1 MNIFTITGEIVLKGR
16 DIAEKQ
22 LVNLQGTASNVSS
35 RMENSFKRLGG
46 VILTAFSTKALINF
60 SKKLA
65 ETSATVHEEVAQ
77 FKAVL
82 GDLEDEMTKR
92 IANVSKQTG
101 ILETRLRKTSTAVYA
116 MMHSS
121 GMETETALDNTE
133 RFLRFASDASA
144 FYDKSMEE
152 VQSDLQSFMR
162 GITRAGYSIG
172 LYTSELQRNEKAME
186 KFGVKYEKLN
196 QEQRYSVML
205 DIIEQTYELAGV
217 TGQATRESEQWL
229 NVTSNLKEAW
239 KQFSAVLGQP
249 IMKALLKPMK
259 DITNTLLN
267 WKTRLEGLYK
277 WWEEHSDVA
286 EEIRDKFIMIA
297 TAVGIAVTAFGAFTL
312 AKTVLQNL
320 FSILTGSA
328 FTAFLVGL
336 GLIAVVLIRLW
347 NTNDEFRAKMTKI
360 WEKIKKK
367 VEPLM
372 ESFGNLFDSIGNL
385 IKTAWDELLKPVLV
399 GLWNFLNRNGDNIIT
414 LLTKAVDTATALVD
428 MVTNLIKGDWTGAS
442 NTLLTALT
450 NIKDFIEGA
459 FKLALDALGVDFDK
473 VKEKADWLI
482 NESFFSPLIK
492 PIVDWTSKSWETFKN
507 ACLTG
512 DWSEILGEGMKWATI
527 GITFVEMG
535 VELKTLLTSIITA
548 ITGMSTLTEL
558 GLSSGMV
565 AFGVLSIGVQFVEA
579 WKQNDYDA
587 FIQNIITGLAV
598 GLGVGILTHNPQ
610 MGLLAMTIAVNFKV
624 GEFLENFE
632 DKIREKV
639 IEWSTPDEDDNAF
652 VKEAKKQGMFL
663 SILSYIF
670 SPNKKFTI
678 PAYAEGGIVDKPTLA
693 LIGEAG
699 AEMVI
704 PMKNLPKLANADAE
718 KYGIGS
724 NISIGTTDSKSIASE
739 VVSEL
744 KSILDFNSIGLSI
757 SGIVSGIMDEIK
769 KSDLYKSIMKALGFD
784 ITEKPQGRSSGGGGV
799 NKIDGW
805 TLDENGKWVEV
816 QESLW
821 TKLWNWIK
829 DGSTEVLTW
838 LDNAFFTASEGMSAT
853 FTKIHDKL
861 EQIVDYVQSYV
872 TPLFD
877 AITEL
882 QNQQAEKEIENL
894 EKELETIKATHE
906 EAQEADNEY
915 YAGRLQ
921 ELFHMLDIG
930 AMSYEDYAD
939 AVQKLDDDVQANK
952 NERDKEEEEK
962 QNELLTKKDELA
974 KKQFEAEKR
983 TSIAMVWVNSALA
996 VMKAFSELGP
1006 IGGAVAS
1013 ALILATAGVQTATIA
1028 QQEYTPMLAEGGVV
1042 DKATH
1047 AIIGEDG
1054 AEAVVPL
1061 ERNLG
1066 WVNGLAHALEPTI
1079 SAPRIDYT
1087 PHIQTISEQID
1098 EMKQILAN
1106 FLPMLANQDIVL
1118 DGATVARKMTPYLDG
1133 TLGQR
1138 QRYAN
1143 RGL

>member
-35 RMENSFKRLGG
+35 RMENSFKRLGS

-133 RFLRFASDASA
+133 RFLKFASDASA

-162 GITRAGYSIG
+162 GVTRAGYSIG

-249 IMKALLKPMK
+249 IMTALLKPMK

-297 TAVGIAVTAFGAFTL
+297 TAVGIAATAFGAFTL

-347 NTNDEFRAKMTKI
+347 NTNDEFRAKMTDI
-360 WEKIKKK
+360 WNKIKTE
-367 VEPLM
+367 VEPLIT
-372 ESFGNLFDSIGNL
+372 SFGNLFDSIGNL

-414 LLTKAVDTATALVD
+414 LLTKAVDTATELVN

-442 NTLLTALT
+442 NALLTALT

-459 FKLALDALGVDFDK
+459 FKLALDTLGFDFDK

-482 NESFFSPLIK
+482 NKSFFSPVIK

-512 DWSEILGEGMKWATI
+512 DWSAILGEGMKWATI

-535 VELKTLLTSIITA
+535 VGLKTLLTSIITA
-548 ITGMSTLTEL
+548 ITGLSTL
-558 GLSSGMV
+558 GIPSGV
-565 AFGVLSIGVQFVEA
+565 LAFACLSIGVQFVEA
-579 WKQNDYDA
+579 WKQSDYDA
-587 FIQNIITGLAV
+587 FISNILVALSA
-598 GLGVGILTHNPQ
+598 GLGTLALTGNGKLS
-610 MGLLAMTIAVNFKV
+610 MLVMTIAINFKV
-624 GEFLENFE
+624 GEFLENFDE
-632 DKIREKV
+632 KIREKV

-652 VKEAKKQGMFL
+652 VKQAKKQGMFL

-744 KSILDFNSIGLSI
+744 KSILDFSVLGFSIKDFVSNLVSEFTNSEFG
-757 SGIVSGIMDEIK
+757 K
-769 KSDLYKSIMKALGFD
+769 TIMKALGYTVPESGGGKD
-784 ITEKPQGRSSGGGGV
+784 DGSGGGGTGT
-799 NKIDGW
+799 NTTNPSFWEKLKSTAKKFYDYIFDS
-805 TLDENGKWVEV
+805 N
-816 QESLW
+816 SLW
-821 TKLWNWIK
+821 
-829 DGSTEVLTW
+829 DGKV
-838 LDNAFFTASEGMSAT
+838 SEIAA
-853 FTKIHDKL
+853 KIHDSL
-861 EQIVDYVQSYV
+861 ENIVNYVQSYV

-1066 WVNGLAHALEPTI
+1066 WVNGLANALEPTI

-1087 PHIQTISEQID
+1087 PQIQTISEQID

-1106 FLPMLANQDIVL
+1106 FLPMLANQNIVL

>member
-35 RMENSFKRLGG
+35 RMENSFKRLGS

-82 GDLEDEMTKR
+82 GDLQDEMTKR

-121 GMETETALDNTE
+121 GMETKTALDNTE
-133 RFLRFASDASA
+133 RFLKFASDASA

-196 QEQRYSVML
+196 QEQRFSIML

-249 IMKALLKPMK
+249 IMTALLKPMK
-259 DITNTLLN
+259 DITSTLLN
-267 WKTRLEGLYK
+267 WKARLENLYK
-277 WWEEHSDVA
+277 WWNEHSDVA
-286 EEIRDKFIMIA
+286 DEIRDKFIMIA

-312 AKTVLQNL
+312 AKSVLSNL

-328 FTAFLVGL
+328 FTAFIVGL

-347 NTNDEFRAKMTKI
+347 NTNDEFRAKMTEI
-360 WEKIKKK
+360 WEKIKKE

-372 ESFGNLFDSIGNL
+372 ESFGKLFDSIGNL

-414 LLTKAVDTATALVD
+414 LLTKAVDTATELVN

-442 NTLLTALT
+442 NALLTALT

-459 FKLALDALGVDFDK
+459 FKLALDTLGFDFDK

-482 NESFFSPLIK
+482 NKSFFSPVIK

-512 DWSEILGEGMKWATI
+512 DWSAILGEGMKWATI

-535 VELKTLLTSIITA
+535 VGLKTLLTSIITA
-548 ITGMSTLTEL
+548 ITGLSTL
-558 GLSSGMV
+558 GIPSGV
-565 AFGVLSIGVQFVEA
+565 LAFACLSIGVQFVEA
-579 WKQNDYDA
+579 WKQSDYDA
-587 FIQNIITGLAV
+587 FISNILVALSA
-598 GLGVGILTHNPQ
+598 GLGTLALTGNGKLS
-610 MGLLAMTIAVNFKV
+610 MLVMTIAVNFKV
-624 GEFLENFE
+624 GEFLENFDE
-632 DKIREKV
+632 KIREKV

-652 VKEAKKQGMFL
+652 VKQAKKQGMFL

-744 KSILDFNSIGLSI
+744 KSILDFSVLGFSIKDFVSNLVSEFTNSEFG
-757 SGIVSGIMDEIK
+757 K
-769 KSDLYKSIMKALGFD
+769 TIMKALGY
-784 ITEKPQGRSSGGGGV
+784 TVPESGGG
-799 NKIDGW
+799 KDDGSGGEGTGTNTTNPSFW
-805 TLDENGKWVEV
+805 EKLKSTAKTFYDYIFDPN
-816 QESLW
+816 SLW
-821 TKLWNWIK
+821 
-829 DGSTEVLTW
+829 DGKV
-838 LDNAFFTASEGMSAT
+838 SEIA
-853 FTKIHDKL
+853 TKIHDSL
-861 EQIVDYVQSYV
+861 ENIVNYVQSYV

-915 YAGRLQ
+915 YAGKLQ

-939 AVQKLDDDVQANK
+939 AVQELDDDVQANK

-983 TSIAMVWVNSALA
+983 TSISMVWVNSALA

-1106 FLPMLANQDIVL
+1106 FLPMIANQNIVL

>member
-133 RFLRFASDASA
+133 RFLKFASDASA

-347 NTNDEFRAKMTKI
+347 NTNDEFRVKMTEI

-372 ESFGNLFDSIGNL
+372 ESFGKLFDSIGNL

-414 LLTKAVDTATALVD
+414 LLTKAVDTATELVN

-442 NTLLTALT
+442 NALLTALK
-450 NIKDFIEGA
+450 NIGDFIEGT
-459 FKLALDALGVDFDK
+459 FKLALDALGGDFDK

-482 NESFFSPLIK
+482 NESFLSPVIK
-492 PIVDWTSKSWETFKN
+492 PIVEWVSESWETFKN

-527 GITFVEMG
+527 GITFVEIG
-535 VELKTLLTSIITA
+535 VGLKTLLTSIITA
-548 ITGMSTLTEL
+548 ITGLSTL
-558 GLSSGMV
+558 GIPSGV
-565 AFGVLSIGVQFVEA
+565 LAFACLSIGVQFVEA
-579 WKQNDYDA
+579 WKQSDYDA
-587 FIQNIITGLAV
+587 FISNILVALSA
-598 GLGVGILTHNPQ
+598 GLGTLALTGNGKLS
-610 MGLLAMTIAVNFKV
+610 MLVMTIAINFKV
-624 GEFLENFE
+624 GEFLENFDE
-632 DKIREKV
+632 KIREKV
-639 IEWSTPDEDDNAF
+639 IEWSTPEEGDNLF
-652 VKEAKKQGMFL
+652 VKEAKKEGLFL

-744 KSILDFNSIGLSI
+744 KSILDFSALGFNIKDFISNLVSEFTNSEFG
-757 SGIVSGIMDEIK
+757 K
-769 KSDLYKSIMKALGFD
+769 AIMKALGYTVPESGGGKD
-784 ITEKPQGRSSGGGGV
+784 DGSGGGGTET
-799 NKIDGW
+799 NTTNPSFWEKLKSTAKKFYDYIFDS
-805 TLDENGKWVEV
+805 N
-816 QESLW
+816 SLW
-821 TKLWNWIK
+821 
-829 DGSTEVLTW
+829 DGKV
-838 LDNAFFTASEGMSAT
+838 SEIA
-853 FTKIHDKL
+853 TKIHDSL
-861 EQIVDYVQSYV
+861 ENIVNYVQSYV

>member
-133 RFLRFASDASA
+133 RFLKFASDASA

-347 NTNDEFRAKMTKI
+347 NTNDEFRVKMTEI

-372 ESFGNLFDSIGNL
+372 ESFGKLFDSIGNL

-414 LLTKAVDTATALVD
+414 LLTKAVDTATKLVN

-442 NTLLTALT
+442 NALLTALT

-459 FKLALDALGVDFDK
+459 FKLALDALGVDFNK

-482 NESFFSPLIK
+482 NESFLSPLIK

-527 GITFVEMG
+527 GITFVEIG
-535 VELKTLLTSIITA
+535 VGLKTLLTSIITA

-598 GLGVGILTHNPQ
+598 GLGVGILTHNPKL
-610 MGLLAMTIAVNFKV
+610 GVLAMTIAVNFKV

-744 KSILDFNSIGLSI
+744 KSILDFSALGFNIKDFISNLVSEFTNSEFG
-757 SGIVSGIMDEIK
+757 K
-769 KSDLYKSIMKALGFD
+769 AIMKALGY
-784 ITEKPQGRSSGGGGV
+784 TVPESGGG
-799 NKIDGW
+799 KDDGGGGGTETNTTNPSFW
-805 TLDENGKWVEV
+805 EKLKSIAKGFYDYIFDSN
-816 QESLW
+816 SLW
-821 TKLWNWIK
+821 
-829 DGSTEVLTW
+829 DGKV
-838 LDNAFFTASEGMSAT
+838 SEIA
-853 FTKIHDKL
+853 TKIHDSL
-861 EQIVDYVQSYV
+861 ENIVNYVQSYV

-930 AMSYEDYAD
+930 AMSSEDYAD